1 MRAVA
6 AAVRP
11 VLLLMVMLLAC
22 RSCGAQSSDYA
33 GPNVLVNGDFST
45 PAAGQVPAGPA
56 HWDIPDGLGV
66 QWAAA
71 PGGGQGI
78 RMDTAISEQ
87 AMVAQWHKVGNTT
100 WDIPHAA
107 GNAIAETYG
116 LSLYSQAMPVL
127 PGRSYRI
134 SYDFL
139 GPAGG
144 VKLWVRGYGLHNGE
158 KQRLWEA
165 VVNGTGDGP
174 AWKTTTMD
182 VHPTRHRYAVTELKI
197 MLYAYYP
204 AGVYWFRNIRLQLLP
219 EDQADRDAQAKAAV
233 EAAAAAQP

>member
-1 MRAVA
+1 MRSGAQA
-6 AAVRP
+6 A
-11 VLLLMVMLLAC
+11 LLLVTVMVMVMLTRRVSGVEAVVEDAPNLLA
-22 RSCGAQSSDYA
+22 
-33 GPNVLVNGDFST
+33 NGDFSV
-45 PAAGQVPAGPA
+45 PAPGQVPVGPA

-66 QWAAA
+66 QWTGA

-87 AMVAQWHKVGNTT
+87 AMVAQWHKVGNTI

-116 LSLYSQAMPVL
+116 LSLYSEAMPVL

-134 SYDFL
+134 TYDFL

-144 VKLWVRGYGLHNGE
+144 VKLWVRGYGLHNDE

-165 VVNGTGDGP
+165 VVNGTGNGP
-174 AWKTTTMD
+174 SWKTTTME
-182 VHPTRHRYAVTELKI
+182 VHPTRHRPAVTELKI

-219 EDQADRDAQAKAAV
+219 EDQADRDAQAA
-233 EAAAAAQP
+233 AAAAAQP

>member
-1 MRAVA
+1 MLVLMLSACWAHGAEAQVSTA
-6 AAVRP
+6 AN
-11 VLLLMVMLLAC
+11 LLA
-22 RSCGAQSSDYA
+22 
-33 GPNVLVNGDFST
+33 NGDFSA
-45 PAAGQVPAGPA
+45 PAAGQAPVGPA
-56 HWDIPDGLGV
+56 HWDTPDGLGV

-87 AMVAQWHKVGNTT
+87 AMVAQWRKVGNTT

-144 VKLWVRGYGLHNGE
+144 VKLWVRGYGQHNGE

-174 AWKTTTMD
+174 SWKTTTMD
-182 VHPTRHRYAVTELKI
+182 VHPTRHRPAVTELKI

-219 EDQADRDAQAKAAV
+219 QDQADLDAQAS
-233 EAAAAAQP
+233 AAAAAQP